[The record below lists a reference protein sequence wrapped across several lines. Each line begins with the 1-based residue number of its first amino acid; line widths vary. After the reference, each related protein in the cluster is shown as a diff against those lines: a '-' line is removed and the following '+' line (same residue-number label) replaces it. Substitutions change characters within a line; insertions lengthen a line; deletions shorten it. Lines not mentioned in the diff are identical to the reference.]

1 MEKMEQVA
9 DIFVNMDGENKIVPV
24 ARLKSTASKNF
35 SIEDLSWG
43 TVERPPT
50 QALSSENKYS
60 YAFSEPSWDWIWDSL
75 LRVCWYSGVLEML
88 KRELILLKAFKGFS
102 SVIYAPISFK
112 LAFTAWIYC
121 YT

>member
-88 KRELILLKAFKGFS
+88 KRTDKFSKASIGS
-102 SVIYAPISFK
+102 
-112 LAFTAWIYC
+112 L
-121 YT
+121 